1 MKEIAPGI
9 WHWKAE
15 HPKIKVKV
23 SSYFLPEAGVL
34 LDPLAPDDVPDRLEE
49 LGPPS
54 EILLTN
60 RHHYRDC
67 QKLHERFG
75 GAICSDE
82 AALYISS
89 ARALAVA
96 DGVINYDGL
105 GFVPDNL
112 MDEPE
117 QTKEELKAAY
127 RGLAAE
133 LDFDNL
139 LLAHGDPVVGG
150 ARDELRRFAES

>member
-75 GAICSDE
+75 CAI
-82 AALYISS
+82 
-89 ARALAVA
+89 RAPRT
-96 DGVINYDGL
+96 G
-105 GFVPDNL
+105 
-112 MDEPE
+112 MHE
-117 QTKEELKAAY
+117 
-127 RGLAAE
+127 
-133 LDFDNL
+133 FDDL
-139 LLAHGDPVVGG
+139 LPAHGAPVIGG
-150 ARDELRRFAES
+150 ARNGLRRFAEPCPAKRRRAGRGPRSPYPRLSLRL